1 MPSRAQQY
9 FKCLCEECM
18 QLCEKGPDGAPLGI
32 TMAVSQRTAHL
43 NRVKAEAEA
52 RLAEQAAQEAELA
65 SELAAMTLLDGGP
78 NLDKQP
84 NRFWTS
90 RDEFQRKT
98 SQVRLTDHEPNT
110 TTSMEAIVDGF
121 QRLHIDA
128 TLFPFASSP
137 DIPALAS
144 ETTDRTTPRPA
155 PNSKRDTPRNTIKAH
170 RALDT
175 VEQRVQ
181 ISLLQ
186 LDPNSKPTVSALTL
200 VESEL
205 VQIQTTFD
213 NVTVAVHSVNIWKIA
228 LKKSLSELR
237 SRILDLRQVYPF
249 HSDKPLE
256 FNSG

>member
-32 TMAVSQRTAHL
+32 TMAISQRTAHL

-52 RLAEQAAQEAELA
+52 RLAEQAAQEAELT

-144 ETTDRTTPRPA
+144 ETTDRTTPP
-155 PNSKRDTPRNTIKAH
+155 PCSKFKA
-170 RALDT
+170 
-175 VEQRVQ
+175 
-181 ISLLQ
+181 
-186 LDPNSKPTVSALTL
+186 
-200 VESEL
+200 
-205 VQIQTTFD
+205 
-213 NVTVAVHSVNIWKIA
+213 
-228 LKKSLSELR
+228 
-237 SRILDLRQVYPF
+237 
-249 HSDKPLE
+249 
-256 FNSG
+256 